1 MCEQVVIVKVGWCVV
16 MCMVK
21 DNGVE
26 CCLYCRELV
35 YFFVDDLCF
44 MSDKV
49 LGVLCLVV
57 VDNEYL
63 CDVLCMSEDL
73 KCLECKIQ
81 FFVVVYQYLCECIC
95 QDIICID
102 DLVEVIEQMEIEF
115 SCLIEELI
123 FCEQKLAISFCS
135 VVNIIC
141 KIIQCEQNCI
151 CMFNQGL
158 QNVLFGQ
165 VNSVCFNVNVC
176 EMYVMLLDVFF
187 EQYEQYQDLF
197 NSNCLIF
204 LEVLVKLY

>member
-26 CCLYCRELV
+26 WCLYCCELV

-44 MSDKV
+44 MLDKV

-63 CDVLCMSEDL
+63 CDVLCMLEDL
-73 KCLECKIQ
+73 KCSECKIQ

-115 SCLIEELI
+115 S
-123 FCEQKLAISFCS
+123 
-135 VVNIIC
+135 
-141 KIIQCEQNCI
+141 
-151 CMFNQGL
+151 
-158 QNVLFGQ
+158 
-165 VNSVCFNVNVC
+165 
-176 EMYVMLLDVFF
+176 
-187 EQYEQYQDLF
+187 
-197 NSNCLIF
+197 
-204 LEVLVKLY
+204 